1 MRTQIKFITILIVVL
16 VSTTLFAQEGKQS
29 SLPSVVQ
36 SQTVNSQGVK
46 NYLLGPGDVIEI
58 RIFGQSDLST
68 IAQVDSEGALSS
80 LPFLEKPII
89 AKCRTEREVQKDIA
103 TAYKKLVND
112 PQVGVRIIERNSRQ
126 PAAVFGAVRQST
138 RVPTVRK
145 IRLNELIAAAG
156 GITERAAGTIQL
168 LHTEPIMCP
177 QPGEEADAAP
187 IDGTRIPLR
196 VVRIAD
202 MKSGKLESNPVIRP
216 GDYVMV
222 SEAELVYVTGS
233 VVSPGSQLLTDKLTL
248 SRVLAMSGGTRKD
261 AKLSDVRIYRQ
272 RFGAL
277 QQEVLRV
284 DYSAI
289 KKNKQADVLLQPYDV
304 IEVMEPGITVWG
316 LVKGGLVGAFKS
328 YPMFPRIP

>member
-1 MRTQIKFITILIVVL
+1 
-16 VSTTLFAQEGKQS
+16 
-29 SLPSVVQ
+29 
-36 SQTVNSQGVK
+36 
-46 NYLLGPGDVIEI
+46 
-58 RIFGQSDLST
+58 
-68 IAQVDSEGALSS
+68 
-80 LPFLEKPII
+80 
-89 AKCRTEREVQKDIA
+89 
-103 TAYKKLVND
+103 
-112 PQVGVRIIERNSRQ
+112 
-126 PAAVFGAVRQST
+126 
-138 RVPTVRK
+138 
-145 IRLNELIAAAG
+145 
-156 GITERAAGTIQL
+156 
-168 LHTEPIMCP
+168 
-177 QPGEEADAAP
+177 
-187 IDGTRIPLR
+187 
-196 VVRIAD
+196 VRIAD